1 MVSMMQR
8 DKRKRNS
15 PMLKELLKSKPNVN
29 AKMQQAMNIF
39 NSISRG
45 RKYTGQSS
53 SPLPLTE
60 HDVMSYISIH
70 GCSSYENDILV
81 NIIIALDNEFL
92 TLDSARRISEAKR
105 G

>member
-1 MVSMMQR
+1 MMQR
-8 DKRKRNS
+8 DKRKRKS
-15 PMLKELLKSKPNVN
+15 PMLKELLKSKPNV
-29 AKMQQAMNIF
+29 KPRMQQAMNVF

-45 RKYTGQSS
+45 RQYTGQTS

-70 GCSSYENDILV
+70 GLTCYEGDILI
-81 NIIIALDNEFL
+81 NIILALDNEWL
-92 TLDSARRISEAKR
+92 TLDSARRKAEAKR